1 MLKAVNRGGCR
12 LMTMKRIGSVIVAL
26 CIMLGMIFSASAEVV
41 EDTSTT
47 TGIDVVVVLDMTSSM
62 GKETQ
67 SPGND
72 PWGYRIDATAML
84 IGMMDMDGSRVAIV
98 PFANVPGKP
107 AEIKDFTDVSDSS
120 SRITMIRDIYGYLNK
135 ALQANTNIGAALM
148 KAEQMLLNREDQ
160 SNRPMIVLMTDGK
173 NSITNQNGGPSKIRV
188 APSIRFDRNS
198 GTIQEIQEGEEYDTE
213 LADRVTREAADCAKA
228 NNIPIYS
235 VALGK
240 DTDTDVAV
248 RGVGI
253 SLIEISQLTGA
264 MKCQP
269 VVKDE
274 AYKLP
279 TFFAEILADKIGSS
293 VEYTAKP
300 QNVGKNLYEVKIPIL
315 NREVLEA
322 NIILPVKARQGN
334 VSSIDPASIELY
346 DSNGNRKMNDDRE
359 ITILNN
365 FTYNHFAMV
374 KIRDPRNPGMWTLR
388 FKSEKEPDDISF
400 NILYKYNIKFEVS
413 AEDTNGSGEFFKR
426 DTLKVT
432 ARFVNSDGT
441 VVEDPALYTELTGA
455 EYEPWMTIN
464 SNWSLY
470 HANSDGTVN
479 GGAIKSEKLTPDPIQ
494 NQFGTNIDLSNV
506 GEVLKHGNYVLVVTA
521 AGAGLERTVRVPL
534 ELKNHAP
541 AASNYTQTILV
552 NSTDENK
559 PETWTVEGTSGKL
572 NKNVRD
578 IVTDQDDQNINF
590 SFLPVDDAQSYAI
603 MKLEDDGSFSFR
615 TIRDETYA
623 DGEKV
628 KFGTAVYKLTYN
640 DGDEGKGEI
649 QISLNI
655 RSEVDE
661 MLDAY
666 NLEVKVDGNPNP
678 ASGDDCYLKN
688 TPLTITAELKDKT
701 SGVNKTGDEL
711 LALKRQIQI
720 ADLTS
725 GNAVVSDGT
734 LELND
739 AKDALV
745 YQVET
750 TGNKEAAW
758 KITVNVGNY
767 DTWTRDIRIPNE
779 NAPVPAPLQDSVSI
793 NCDGEKVPGF
803 LASLIGEDTPADD
816 PSRTVTIQGMFSDA
830 DNDMLEYSEP
840 VFYTNYDAREGTDEN
855 VIRAEKTGEGV
866 YVIHVSGDSTGPF
879 RYTLN
884 SEMHLTA
891 TDGDGKS
898 ADYVRTITIVD
909 LYNKMITYLLII
921 LIAIA
926 ALVIL
931 YLIVH
936 QIRKPVFPKLN
947 MTIREEP
954 SLYES
959 GSETLSPVK
968 TPTNLNA
975 LGVDGD
981 MANKHG
987 ISMELLQNII
997 VKPIRS
1003 RTSVGVVCRKAA
1015 PGHEVMLE
1023 DVKMKPKKA
1032 YTWKI
1037 GQELTV
1043 HSENGDGMVAV
1054 KLEECPDE
1062 NEVYEEFQ
1070 SDEWAEVDEND
1081 TPRGGRKHSRKAER
1095 KAPPAEEQQ
1104 ESSGSSDDF
1113 DF

>member
-1 MLKAVNRGGCR
+1 
-12 LMTMKRIGSVIVAL
+12 MTMKRIGSVLVAL
-26 CIMLGMIFSASAEVV
+26 FLMLSMISCASAETGFV

-160 SNRPMIVLMTDGK
+160 TNRPMIVLMTDGK
-173 NSITNQNGGPSKIRV
+173 NSITNQDGSPTKIRV
-188 APSIRFDRNS
+188 APSIRWDRTS
-198 GTIQEIQEGEEYDTE
+198 GEMREIAEGEEYDTE
-213 LADRVTREAADCAKA
+213 LADKVTREAADCAKA
-228 NNIPIYS
+228 NNIPIYT

-293 VEYTAKP
+293 VEYTATP
-300 QNVGKNLYEVKIPIL
+300 QNVGKDLYEVKIPIL

-346 DSNGNRKMNDDRE
+346 DSDGTRKMNDDRE

-374 KIRDPRNPGMWTLR
+374 KIREPQNPGMWTLR

-400 NILYKYNIKFEVS
+400 NILYKYNIKFEVGV
-413 AEDTNGSGEFFKR
+413 EDTNGSGEFYKR

-432 ARFVNSDGT
+432 ASFADQNGT
-441 VVEDPALYTELTGA
+441 RVEDPALYAQPTGDG
-455 EYEPWMTIN
+455 YEPWMTIN
-464 SNWSLY
+464 SSWALY
-470 HANSDGTVN
+470 HANSDGSIN
-479 GGAIKSEKLTPDPIQ
+479 GAPIKSEKLTPDTI
-494 NQFGTNIDLSNV
+494 NYLFGTTIDLSNV
-506 GEVLKHGNYVLVVTA
+506 GEILKHGNYVLVVTA
-521 AGAGLERTVRVPL
+521 AGAGLERTVLYPL
-534 ELKNHAP
+534 TLKNHEP
-541 AASNYTQTILV
+541 EASDYTQTIVV
-552 NSTDENK
+552 NSTDEGK
-559 PETWTVEGTSGKL
+559 PETWTVDGTSGTL
-572 NKNVRD
+572 NKKVTE
-578 IVTDQDDQNINF
+578 IVTDKDDQNINF
-590 SFLPVDDAQSYAI
+590 SFQPADGAGSCAI
-603 MKLEDDGSFSFR
+603 LNLEEDGTFSFR
-615 TIRDETYA
+615 TLRDDA
-623 DGEKV
+623 SQDREKV
-628 KFGTAVYKLTYN
+628 KGGRADYRLTYN
-640 DGDEGKGEI
+640 DGDGGTGEV
-649 QISLNI
+649 QISLVI

-666 NLEVKVDGNPNP
+666 QLEVKVDGQKS

-688 TPLTITAELKDKT
+688 TPLTVTAELKDKT

-711 LALKRQIQI
+711 LVLKRQIQI

-725 GNAVVSDGT
+725 GESVVSDGI

-745 YQVET
+745 CQVES
-750 TGNKEAAW
+750 TGNRKADW
-758 KITVNVGNY
+758 RITVNVGDY
-767 DTWTRDIRIPNE
+767 DTWTREIRIPND
-779 NAPVPAPLQDSVSI
+779 NAPVSNPQSESVSI
-793 NCDGEKVPGF
+793 SCDGEKVPGF
-803 LASLIGEDTPADD
+803 LASLIGEDTPEED
-816 PSRTVTIQGMFSDA
+816 PSRKVVIRGLFSDA
-830 DNDMLEYSEP
+830 DHDELTYSDP
-840 VFYTNYDAREGTDEN
+840 VFYVNYDAQEKAEEGM
-855 VIRAEKTGEGV
+855 IRAEKTGEGEDAV

-879 RYTLN
+879 RFTLN
-884 SEMHLTA
+884 SEMRVTA
-891 TDGDGKS
+891 TDGDGKT
-898 ADYVRTITIVD
+898 ADYIRTITIVD

-968 TPTNLNA
+968 TATNLNA

-1003 RTSVGVVCRKAA
+1003 RTSVGVVCRKTA
-1015 PGHEVMLE
+1015 PGHDVMLE

-1043 HSENGDGMVAV
+1043 HSENGDGLVAI
-1054 KLEECPDE
+1054 KLEDRPDEMDTYEEFSSDEWSEIDE
-1062 NEVYEEFQ
+1062 NE
-1070 SDEWAEVDEND
+1070 A
-1081 TPRGGRKHSRKAER
+1081 PRGGRKHSRKAER

-1104 ESSGSSDDF
+1104 QSSGSTDDF